1 MRKIMLT
8 MVLMAVLMML
18 ATAGYA
24 LKSSPV
30 ECFDISPNPM
40 YKDCEIYVAVSAP
53 MSINIQIQS
62 LDGKVIRDIYSGLVG
77 KDITLYWER
86 TDNWGNY
93 VPDGEYFV
101 VLGFSTRYTSLKKTL
116 ILK

>member
-40 YKDCEIYVAVSAP
+40 YKDC
-53 MSINIQIQS
+53 
-62 LDGKVIRDIYSGLVG
+62 
-77 KDITLYWER
+77 
-86 TDNWGNY
+86 
-93 VPDGEYFV
+93 
-101 VLGFSTRYTSLKKTL
+101 
-116 ILK
+116 